1 VQDNLEPKI
10 LIEYYKLKYFGFKSL
25 LLGAIAPRS
34 EKGVINLQL
43 VVALVLNAAALLATA
58 YIVPGFKVDNF
69 TTALLA
75 AIVLGVVNTFIK
87 PVISYVTHPINV
99 VTLGLFAF
107 VVNALVLFIV
117 SYFVPGLTIDGW
129 VPAILGA
136 IVLSVVAT
144 VLSSVLK
151 DVSKLKLK

>member
-1 VQDNLEPKI
+1 MQI
-10 LIEYYKLKYFGFKSL
+10 I
-25 LLGAIAPRS
+25 
-34 EKGVINLQL
+34 
-43 VVALVLNAAALLATA
+43 VALVLNALALLATA

-87 PVISYVTHPINV
+87 PVLGFVTAPLTT

-107 VVNALVLFIV
+107 VVNAVVLFIV
-117 SYFVPGLTIDGW
+117 SAVVPGLKINGW

-136 IVLSVVAT
+136 IVLSIAAT
-144 VLSSVLK
+144 VISTVLK
-151 DVSKLKLK
+151 DVGKLAK